1 MRVLLDKAIRVETR
15 DGEQLATDVYR
26 PDVREQLPALVQRVP
41 YGRDVARIVDFSL
54 AVQRALEAGYVVVVQ
69 DVRGRGASS
78 GAFTPFLDD
87 RNDGADT
94 IAWAARQPWCNGRV
108 GLFGGS
114 YGGATQWAAARERPP
129 ALAAL
134 APFVA
139 TPDCYDGWIYRT
151 GVFELGF
158 NLHWTLRNIAP
169 GEAARSGNGTRE
181 AVIAANDET
190 EALYERLPV
199 ADQPVLAGVTDYY
212 REWAAEPEPT
222 GRWGGLVPGDPV
234 GVPVLSIGGWYDVF
248 QRGSLRGYELGPSG
262 RRRLVMGPWAH
273 GVFGGTFVDQA
284 YGIRADSALVDLTSM
299 QLRWFDRWL
308 KDEAN
313 DVEHDSPVSVFVLGA
328 NTWRDERDWPPPD
341 VEFVDYF
348 FHSHGHA
355 NTLDGDGMLTAQPPT
370 AEPADMLRYDPNTP
384 VPTWGGATFLPGLH
398 LAANAGPRDQRTIEQ
413 REDVLCFTSEPLDE
427 PLLVIGPVEAFVYV
441 SSPAPD
447 LDLTATLVD
456 VEPDGRAIN
465 VTDGIARARY
475 RDSRASPT
483 LLRPGTTYELRI
495 DLGGAACLFRRGH
508 RIRVDI
514 SGGSFPRYDRNPQT
528 GEAPG
533 HAVRLQAATHTI
545 HHDAAHASRIVL
557 PVVPLGDA

>member
-1 MRVLLDKAIRVETR
+1 
-15 DGEQLATDVYR
+15 
-26 PDVREQLPALVQRVP
+26 
-41 YGRDVARIVDFSL
+41 
-54 AVQRALEAGYVVVVQ
+54 
-69 DVRGRGASS
+69 
-78 GAFTPFLDD
+78 
-87 RNDGADT
+87 
-94 IAWAARQPWCNGRV
+94 
-108 GLFGGS
+108 
-114 YGGATQWAAARERPP
+114 
-129 ALAAL
+129 
-134 APFVA
+134 
-139 TPDCYDGWIYRT
+139 
-151 GVFELGF
+151 
-158 NLHWTLRNIAP
+158 
-169 GEAARSGNGTRE
+169 
-181 AVIAANDET
+181 
-190 EALYERLPV
+190 
-199 ADQPVLAGVTDYY
+199 
-212 REWAAEPEPT
+212 
-222 GRWGGLVPGDPV
+222 
-234 GVPVLSIGGWYDVF
+234 
-248 QRGSLRGYELGPSG
+248 
-262 RRRLVMGPWAH
+262 MGPWAH

-284 YGIRADSALVDLTSM
+284 YGIRADSALVDLTTM

-308 KDEAN
+308 KNEAN
-313 DVEHDSPVSVFVLGA
+313 DVEHESPVSVFVLGA

-465 VTDGIARARY
+465 VTDGIVRARY
-475 RDSRASPT
+475 RDSRASPK

-545 HHDAAHASRIVL
+545 HHDAGHASRIVL